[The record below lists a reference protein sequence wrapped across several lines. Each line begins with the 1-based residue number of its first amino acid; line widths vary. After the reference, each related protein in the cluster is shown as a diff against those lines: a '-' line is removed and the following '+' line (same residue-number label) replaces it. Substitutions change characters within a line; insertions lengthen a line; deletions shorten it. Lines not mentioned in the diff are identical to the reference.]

1 MNPMTAG
8 IILSTVL
15 LFVQGTRCLLRQ
27 GAPPFVRRFGALT
40 LLLAGLSAVL
50 FVLLHFGEA
59 VLSPEFDA
67 VMARGHR
74 RGLAALVLGLAIAAG
89 LGLHVQ
95 RLKTE
100 RRGRLAALLVL
111 GAAVGLLAT
120 LRITSLNPDETEAFR
135 IYAYDLWW
143 PPLLVWVSAC
153 FLDGA
158 LLVLG
163 VTNHRVRI
171 GAFAA
176 LLMGLAQASWRRAS
190 FGDPT
195 SERLWQWVLCLGIA
209 LLIWLAVGLVRATPG
224 GLRGVGVWL
233 AAAPGRL
240 RAGAARAW
248 QEIVVEGWDDEL
260 EMVRQRVTHAY
271 GGLLGLLAIATI
283 AWILIDIF
291 YLGRLSNVTALIVL
305 AVAWT
310 CLAEVTAEGPLRAFL
325 LNTVP
330 AAYETLASQ
339 QSRLGAVW
347 STVRAWL
354 AVPLYAIRGAATR
367 LLSLRPLPEGIL
379 KVAFLLVLGVLLF
392 EIPNRGKTLLQP
404 FKAAVVKP
412 KEGEVPGVE
421 QQAAIGQAVFDHLV
435 NTLGALT
442 RDLQPDAI
450 LLLQPDPLRGTQF
463 RTITA

>member
-15 LFVQGTRCLLRQ
+15 LFVQGTRCLIRQ

-74 RGLAALVLGLAIAAG
+74 RGLAALVLGMAIAGG

-95 RLKTE
+95 RLKVQ
-100 RRGRLAALLVL
+100 RPGRLTGLLVL
-111 GAAVGLLAT
+111 GAVVGLLAT
-120 LRITSLNPDETEAFR
+120 FRITTLNPEETEAFR

-158 LLVLG
+158 LMILG
-163 VTNHRVRI
+163 VNDHRVRV

-176 LLMGLAQASWRRAS
+176 LLLALARASWRRAS

-195 SERLWQWVLCLGIA
+195 SERLWEWVLWTGIA
-209 LLIWLAVGLVRATPG
+209 LAIVLAVLLVRAAPG
-224 GLRGVGVWL
+224 GIRGAGAWL

-240 RAGAARAW
+240 RARAARAW

-260 EMVRQRVTHAY
+260 QMVRERVSLAY
-271 GGLLGLLAIATI
+271 GRLLGIVAVATI
-283 AWILIDIF
+283 AVILIDIF
-291 YLGRLSNVTALIVL
+291 YIGRLSNVTALIAL

-310 CLAEVTAEGPLRAFL
+310 CLAEVTAEGPLR
-325 LNTVP
+325 
-330 AAYETLASQ
+330 
-339 QSRLGAVW
+339 
-347 STVRAWL
+347 
-354 AVPLYAIRGAATR
+354 
-367 LLSLRPLPEGIL
+367 
-379 KVAFLLVLGVLLF
+379 
-392 EIPNRGKTLLQP
+392 
-404 FKAAVVKP
+404 
-412 KEGEVPGVE
+412 
-421 QQAAIGQAVFDHLV
+421 
-435 NTLGALT
+435 
-442 RDLQPDAI
+442 
-450 LLLQPDPLRGTQF
+450 
-463 RTITA
+463 